1 MAANYTQSIE
11 FNEPVNKVWLRF
23 IVDKERNKVLFAEAG
38 KDFVDALFS
47 FLTLPLGTIARIVAQ
62 RSNVEAVTVGSLSSL
77 YQSVE
82 NLDPQFLQTH
92 ACKDMLL
99 KPRNSMEAYC
109 QKLKLNI
116 DNTEPLRYFMCE
128 NLICRRKTGLL
139 STFSNQNCS
148 CGNVIDKVVIPDCLI
163 RENGFVQENASF
175 IICDDLHVM
184 PNVIGTSVHLLR
196 NLGVDSIQDIQEKTM
211 HIRRKEVIDLLKLSM
226 LSKTPLTDFMF
237 RINNQFI
244 HNLNPRSQSEVGDV
258 STYKSRQMIVKVLV
272 RKSTREVLYAEVKED
287 FVDLLLSFLTF
298 PLGGVLHMLEGL
310 SSVSSIDNLYNSM
323 IELSSER
330 HFMSPDLKKKL
341 IKPLCAAQFELRNQ
355 ILPIAASC
363 LPTFYYSSRWGSKF
377 QEALTSTPKFETNCN
392 YEMNTLLSFVD
403 PKFCMSK
410 SSSSGEYAKGPA
422 MFMVTD
428 NLVVTPMSSVSAL
441 SYLNRSNVPL
451 FDLKEKVIK
460 IGVKECLSILKASLT
475 STSALTNGLSQFIRT
490 NRGALANI

>member
-47 FLTLPLGTIARIVAQ
+47 FLTLPLGTISRIVAQ

-116 DNTEPLRYFMCE
+116 DNTERLRYFMCE
-128 NLICRRKTGLL
+128 NLICRRQKTGLL

-148 CGNVIDKVVIPDCLI
+148 CGNVMDKVVIPDCLI

-272 RKSTREVLYAEVKED
+272 RKSTREVLYAEVEED

-341 IKPLCAAQFELRNQ
+341 IKPLCATQFELRNQ

-363 LPTFYYSSRWGSKF
+363 LPTFYYHASCWG
-377 QEALTSTPKFETNCN
+377 
-392 YEMNTLLSFVD
+392 
-403 PKFCMSK
+403 
-410 SSSSGEYAKGPA
+410 GPA

-460 IGVKECLSILKASLT
+460 IGVMECLSILKASLT